1 MEGYLNTLSSKK
13 SFIPISFPLKKLVS
27 GACGPKS
34 ELVCSRRIRVYNCN
48 LETKSMD
55 SREDEEQH
63 EPTPSWALEFL
74 GNAPSSSSHQT
85 KKKQPENSRLLKD
98 TNSMD
103 WCVRAR
109 RVALRSI
116 ESRGLTSSMEKMVAS
131 KSKKK
136 KKIKRTKKEKL
147 SKKNILQDL
156 DDDEDDALEGMGLED
171 EMEGDTIDLVKKV
184 SMLADGMFEER
195 KEKAKEAFIEKLSQF
210 SGPSDRKKEIC
221 LNKDMVDAQ
230 TAEEVLNVAAEAIS
244 AVAKGLHP
252 SPLTS
257 INISTAIHRIA
268 KNMEKVSMMRTHRLA
283 FARQREM
290 SMLVGIAMIALPE
303 CSAQGL
309 SNIAWGLSKIG
320 GELLYLSEM
329 DRIAEVAAMKIGDFN
344 AQNLANVA
352 GSFASMQHSA
362 PELFSRLAVRAAEVV
377 RTFKEQEI
385 TQLLW
390 AFASLNECADPLL
403 DSLEEVTKESVSL
416 QCCEGARLSSPD
428 YVEDEAEKT
437 AENVSKKSPEETLW
451 TASLQFSRDQLGNI
465 AWSYAVLGRMDSL
478 FFSHVWTTL
487 SLHEEQRLSG
497 QCREDIMFA
506 TQVYLANQCLKL
518 ENPQLG
524 LSMKKDIEE
533 KISQAVKTKRFNE
546 KLTSSFQKEVARLLV
561 STGLD
566 WVREYSVDG
575 YTLDAVL
582 VDKKLAFEIDGPSH
596 FSRNLGIPLG
606 HTALKRRY
614 ISAAGWKVVSLSYL
628 EWEELQG
635 GFEQLEYLRRILGI
649 DI

>member
-1 MEGYLNTLSSKK
+1 MEGYLNTISTKK
-13 SFIPISFPLKKLVS
+13 SFIPISFPLKKLVY
-27 GACGPKS
+27 GARCPQS
-34 ELVCSRRIRVYNCN
+34 EVPFRRRTRGYYCK

-63 EPTPSWALEFL
+63 ELTPSWALEFL
-74 GNAPSSSSHQT
+74 GKGPSSSLHQT
-85 KKKQPENSRLLKD
+85 KKKQPETSRLLKD

-109 RVALRSI
+109 RVALKSI
-116 ESRGLTSSMEKMVAS
+116 ESRGLTSSIEKMVVS

-136 KKIKRTKKEKL
+136 KRIKSTKQEKFNKKKILK
-147 SKKNILQDL
+147 DL
-156 DDDEDDALEGMGLED
+156 DDDDDDALEGTGLED
-171 EMEGDTIDLVKKV
+171 EMEGDTIDLAKRV

-221 LNKDMVDAQ
+221 LNKDIVDAQ
-230 TAEEVLNVAAEAIS
+230 TAEEVLNVAAEAMS

-257 INISTAIHRIA
+257 INIATTIHRIA

-290 SMLVGIAMIALPE
+290 SMLVGVAMIALPE

-329 DRIAEVAAMKIGDFN
+329 DRIAEVAAVRIGDFN

-362 PELFSRLAVRAAEVV
+362 PELFSRLAIRAAEVV

-403 DSLEEVTKESVSL
+403 DSLEEVTKESASL
-416 QCCEGARLSSPD
+416 RCCEAARLSSRD
-428 YVEDEAEKT
+428 YVDDEAEKT
-437 AENVSKKSPEETLW
+437 AENVSKTFPEETLR

-506 TQVYLANQCLKL
+506 TQVFLANQCLKL

-524 LSMKKDIEE
+524 LSLKKDVEE

-566 WVREYSVDG
+566 WVREYSLDG

-606 HTALKRRY
+606 HTVLKRRY
-614 ISAAGWKVVSLSYL
+614 ISAAGWKLVSLSYL

-635 GFEQLEYLRRILGI
+635 SFEQLEYLRRILGI

>member
-1 MEGYLNTLSSKK
+1 MEGYLNTLASKK

-27 GACGPKS
+27 GAFSSKS
-34 ELVCSRRIRVYNCN
+34 EVVCSRRTRVYSCK

-74 GNAPSSSSHQT
+74 GNSPSSSSHQT
-85 KKKQPENSRLLKD
+85 KKKRPENSRLLKD
-98 TNSMD
+98 TDSMD

-116 ESRGLTSSMEKMVAS
+116 ESRGLTSSIEKMVAS

-136 KKIKRTKKEKL
+136 KRIKRTKKEKPC
-147 SKKNILQDL
+147 KKNIIQDL
-156 DDDEDDALEGMGLED
+156 DEEVDDDVLEDMGLED
-171 EMEGDTIDLVKKV
+171 EMEGDNIDLVKRV

-210 SGPSDRKKEIC
+210 SGPFDRKKEIC
-221 LNKDMVDAQ
+221 LNKDIVDAQ
-230 TAEEVLNVAAEAIS
+230 TAEEVLNLAAEAMS

-257 INISTAIHRIA
+257 INIATAIHRIA

-283 FARQREM
+283 FARQRDM
-290 SMLVGIAMIALPE
+290 SMLVGIAMVALPE

-329 DRIAEVAAMKIGDFN
+329 DRIAEVAAMRIGDFN

-377 RTFKEQEI
+377 HTFKEQEI

-403 DSLEEVTKESVSL
+403 DSLEKVTKESVSP
-416 QCCEGARLSSPD
+416 QCC
-428 YVEDEAEKT
+428 EDEAEKT
-437 AENVSKKSPEETLW
+437 AENVSEKLSEETLW

-465 AWSYAVLGRMDSL
+465 AWSHAVLGRMDNL

-506 TQVYLANQCLKL
+506 TQVYLVNQCLKL

-524 LSMKKDIEE
+524 LSLKKDIEE

-546 KLTSSFQKEVARLLV
+546 KLTSSFQKEVARLLA

-614 ISAAGWKVVSLSYL
+614 ISAAGWKVVSLSYV

-635 GFEQLEYLRRILGI
+635 GFKQLEYLRRILGL